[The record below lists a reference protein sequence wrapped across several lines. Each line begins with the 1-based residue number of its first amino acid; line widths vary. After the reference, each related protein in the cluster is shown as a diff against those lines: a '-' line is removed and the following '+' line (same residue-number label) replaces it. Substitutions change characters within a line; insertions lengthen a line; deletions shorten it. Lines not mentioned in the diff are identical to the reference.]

1 MNELLKRILYRAK
14 KLAVLLLLIPILTAG
29 IGYIFA
35 EKQPASYIAEAE
47 IMLGSYEQDTR
58 NNPAIM
64 KKKLTADR
72 FIEKLNENYDLD
84 LDIEVLKS
92 KILIEETV
100 TNKTLKLSFNDQDKI
115 VAEETLTK
123 FVDGIMLDSEEWI
136 ENRKNRL
143 KESIKRLE
151 DSIENTESNAAE
163 VEPATM
169 EKILSDQYDEY
180 EELEDALIINE
191 VSVSAGNFVSPV
203 QRAIFGLLIGM
214 IISALVLLLPELF
227 REEKN

>member
-64 KKKLTADR
+64 KKKLTAER
-72 FIEKLNENYDLD
+72 LIEKLNENYDLD

-115 VAEETLTK
+115 VAEQTLTK

-136 ENRKNRL
+136 ENRRNRL

-151 DSIENTESNAAE
+151 DSIENAESNAAE
-163 VEPATM
+163 VEPSTT
-169 EKILSDQYDEY
+169 EEILSKQYDQY

-191 VSVSAGNFVSPV
+191 VSVSPSNFVSPV
-203 QRAIFGLLIGM
+203 QRAIFGLLIGI

>member
-58 NNPAIM
+58 NNPALM
-64 KKKLTADR
+64 KKKLTAER

-84 LDIEVLKS
+84 LDIDELKS
-92 KILIEETV
+92 RLLVEETV
-100 TNKTLKLSFNDQDKI
+100 TNKTLKLSFNDRDKKA
-115 VAEETLTK
+115 AEQTLTK
-123 FVDGIMLDSEEWI
+123 FVDGFMLESDEWL
-136 ENRKNRL
+136 ENKKNRL
-143 KESIKRLE
+143 ETL
-151 DSIENTESNAAE
+151 IEEAESNESEA
-163 VEPATM
+163 EPATKQ
-169 EKILSDQYDEY
+169 EVLSKLYDQY
-180 EELEDALIINE
+180 EELEDALVIND
-191 VSVSAGNFVSPV
+191 VTVSAGNFVSPV
-203 QRAIFGLLIGM
+203 QRAIFGLLIG
-214 IISALVLLLPELF
+214 IILSALLLLLPELF